1 MVELCNRVVVYGI
14 VTTPEAG
21 EKVSTRGGSAFG

>member
-21 EKVSTRGGSAFG
+21 EKVSARSGSAFG

>member
-1 MVELCNRVVVYGI
+1 LCNRVVVYGI